1 VLGGYPSG
9 PPQSSLHGWI
19 EAQHPEQVEKLLGII
34 GFKRQGVVT
43 GYRIVLARIA
53 NARHAPGGHGL
64 KAYESKRFALTL
76 G

>member
-9 PPQSSLHGWI
+9 PPQSSLHAWI
-19 EAQHPEQVEKLLGII
+19 EAQHSEQVEKLLGII
-34 GFKRQGVVT
+34 GFKHQGVVT

-53 NARHAPGGHGL
+53 NTRHAPGGHGL
-64 KAYESKRFALTL
+64 KAYEPKGFVLTI